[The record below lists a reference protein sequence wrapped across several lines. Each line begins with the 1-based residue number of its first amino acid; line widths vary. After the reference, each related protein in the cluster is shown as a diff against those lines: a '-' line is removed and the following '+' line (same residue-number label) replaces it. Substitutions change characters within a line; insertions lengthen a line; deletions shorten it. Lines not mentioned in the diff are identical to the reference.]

1 MCSYVDQGKHHA
13 QNHEPNN
20 HTQLSEVHVELHH
33 LPNSDARPGR
43 ESEPGVSGDHVTAA
57 GGDRL
62 VGPHGSR
69 DKRHRGLPQRFTPR
83 ERVSLQL
90 QIADCSADQEILIE
104 PRIDALKLRHVIRIE
119 KFEVACTPPNCVSLS
134 STGAPAHTTSRIAA
148 LSRMYVT

>member
-1 MCSYVDQGKHHA
+1 MCSCVDQGKHHA

-20 HTQLSEVHVELHH
+20 HTQPSEVHVELHH
-33 LPNSDARPGR
+33 LPDSDARPGR

-69 DKRHRGLPQRFTPR
+69 NKRHRGLPQRFTPR

-104 PRIDALKLRHVIRIE
+104 PRIDALKLRSCLTLFRAAAPKDRLFQRALDVFFAGEADAATIE
-119 KFEVACTPPNCVSLS
+119 RLD
-134 STGAPAHTTSRIAA
+134 
-148 LSRMYVT
+148 